1 MKFLFHCREYRG
13 LRSVLFQPEGVC
25 ALVGANGSGK
35 SSLLSAFEFMRNL
48 YLRPTRSAIS
58 LDGGHWGLKNLSAKS
73 SSVDLLLNLDGKEWR
88 IELSL
93 FGASEG
99 YLLYEGAR
107 SGTGELLNTPGP
119 NLSRVCYRS
128 TELQRGEGSLL
139 KLAWELFHDPE
150 IADLIE
156 FIQSIRTHRHY
167 RLSELREHGSR
178 NDSEI
183 ALQRHGENL
192 FAVLRNWRDRR
203 EWRGSY
209 DFVIDSLRA
218 AFPDFFEDLD
228 FYGDAQTVRAK
239 VYLQGIPEAMPLSF
253 IPDGLLVAMLHLAAI
268 AGSPGHSF
276 VSIDDFENY
285 LHPFAIRSL
294 IESIRGL
301 SAQRDLCVLI
311 VTHSPVVLDEFR
323 NEPSQVY
330 VMDFEPPNKPIR
342 LSDLRDA
349 EWLTHFSLG
358 DLYSRLEFGARL
370 PGDSHSPEVTAVEVA
385 P

>member
-1 MKFLFHCREYRG
+1 MNFLFHCQEYRG
-13 LRSVLFQPEGVC
+13 LRSVLFRPEGVC

-48 YLRPTRSAIS
+48 FLRPTRSAIS
-58 LDGGHWGLKNLSAKS
+58 LDGGHWGLKNLSAKFD
-73 SSVDLLLNLDGKEWR
+73 SVNLLVNLDGKEWR
-88 IELSL
+88 IDLSL
-93 FGASEG
+93 FGPHEG
-99 YLLYEGAR
+99 YSLHEGVRCGTEDLLDD
-107 SGTGELLNTPGP
+107 LPDI
-119 NLSRVCYRS
+119 SRVSYRT
-128 TELQRGEGSLL
+128 TELARGEGSVLR
-139 KLAWELFHDPE
+139 LAWELFHDPE
-150 IADLIE
+150 IAGLVE

-167 RLSELREHGSR
+167 RLFELREHGSR

-239 VYLQGIPEAMPLSF
+239 VFLQGIPEAMPLSF

-276 VSIDDFENY
+276 VAIDDFENY

-301 SAQRDLCVLI
+301 AAQRDVCVLI

-342 LSDLRDA
+342 LSDLRDP

-370 PGDSHSPEVTAVEVA
+370 PGHPHSPEVTAVEVA